1 MQEAYIVAYGRSA
14 AAKAKQGALFHERP
28 DDVAAKV
35 LQGVLF
41 HERPDDVAAK
51 VLQGVLKRIDGKF
64 NKNMIEDVIVGTAF
78 PEGLQGQ
85 NIARTIALRTGLSDT
100 VPGQTVNR
108 YCSSG
113 LQTIA
118 IAANQIMAGQGDI
131 LVAGGV
137 ELMSAVPMGGNEPT
151 NNPTLQYDDIGA
163 SYPMGLTAEN
173 VASQFDVSR
182 EDQDAYAVRS
192 HQRAYD
198 AQRDGRF
205 KDEIIPIQV
214 NSVEYTNVG
223 PKVHTNIFD
232 QDEFIRP
239 DTTMEA
245 LAKLR
250 TVFKADGTVTAG
262 TSAPLSDGAG
272 FVVLMSGDKVKELG
286 VTPIARFVGYKAV
299 GVDPKIMGIGPAYA
313 IPEVLSL
320 SNLSVEDIDLIELN
334 EAFASQTIASIKEV
348 GLDISRTNVN
358 GGAIALGH
366 PLGATGAMLTA
377 RLLNEMGRRPD
388 SRYGMVT
395 MCIGVGMGAAAI
407 FEYVR

>member
-14 AAKAKQGALFHERP
+14 AAKAKQGA
-28 DDVAAKV
+28 
-35 LQGVLF
+35 LF

-85 NIARTIALRTGLSDT
+85 NIARTIALRAGLSDT

-205 KDEIIPIQV
+205 KDEIIPIRV
-214 NSVEYTNVG
+214 NSVEYTNAG

-334 EAFASQTIASIKEV
+334 VAFASQTIASIKEV

>member
-1 MQEAYIVAYGRSA
+1 MITMQEAYIVAYGRSA

-35 LQGVLF
+35 LQGVL
-41 HERPDDVAAK
+41 
-51 VLQGVLKRIDGKF
+51 KRIDGKF
-64 NKNMIEDVIVGTAF
+64 NKNLIEDVIVGTAF

-137 ELMSAVPMGGNEPT
+137 ELMSAVPIGGNEPT

-205 KDEIIPIQV
+205 KDEIIPIRV
-214 NSVEYTNVG
+214 NSVEYTNAG

>member
-1 MQEAYIVAYGRSA
+1 MITMQEAYIVAYGRSA
-14 AAKAKQGALFHERP
+14 AAKAKQGA
-28 DDVAAKV
+28 
-35 LQGVLF
+35 LF

-173 VASQFDVSR
+173 VSSQFDVSR

-205 KDEIIPIQV
+205 KNEIIPIQV
-214 NSVEYTNVG
+214 NSVEYTNAG

>member
-14 AAKAKQGALFHERP
+14 AAKAKQGA
-28 DDVAAKV
+28 
-35 LQGVLF
+35 LF

-173 VASQFDVSR
+173 VASKFDVSR

-205 KDEIIPIQV
+205 NDEIIPIQV
-214 NSVEYTNVG
+214 NSVEYTNAG
-223 PKVHTNIFD
+223 PKVHTNIFE

-239 DTTMEA
+239 DTTMDA

-320 SNLSVEDIDLIELN
+320 TNLSVEDIDLIELN

>member
-1 MQEAYIVAYGRSA
+1 MITMQEAYIVAYGRSA
-14 AAKAKQGALFHERP
+14 AAKAKQGA
-28 DDVAAKV
+28 
-35 LQGVLF
+35 LF

-173 VASQFDVSR
+173 VASQFDVLR

-198 AQRDGRF
+198 AQRNGRF
-205 KDEIIPIQV
+205 KNEIIPIQV
-214 NSVEYTNVG
+214 NSVEYTNAG

>member
-14 AAKAKQGALFHERP
+14 AVKAKQGA
-28 DDVAAKV
+28 
-35 LQGVLF
+35 LF

-85 NIARTIALRTGLSDT
+85 NIARTIALRAGLSDT

-214 NSVEYTNVG
+214 NSVEYTNAG

-286 VTPIARFVGYKAV
+286 VTPIARFVGFKAV

>member
-14 AAKAKQGALFHERP
+14 AAKAKQGA
-28 DDVAAKV
+28 
-35 LQGVLF
+35 LF

-85 NIARTIALRTGLSDT
+85 NIARTIALLTGLSDT

-192 HQRAYD
+192 HQSAYE

-205 KDEIIPIQV
+205 NDEIIPIQV
-214 NSVEYTNVG
+214 NSVEYTNAG

-366 PLGATGAMLTA
+366 PLGATGVMLTA

>member
-1 MQEAYIVAYGRSA
+1 MITMQEAYIVAYGRSA
-14 AAKAKQGALFHERP
+14 AAKAKQGA
-28 DDVAAKV
+28 
-35 LQGVLF
+35 LF

-192 HQRAYD
+192 HQRAFD

-214 NSVEYTNVG
+214 NSVEYTNAG

-245 LAKLR
+245 LSKLR

>member
-1 MQEAYIVAYGRSA
+1 MITMQEAYIVAYGRSA
-14 AAKAKQGALFHERP
+14 AAKAKQGA
-28 DDVAAKV
+28 
-35 LQGVLF
+35 LF

-205 KDEIIPIQV
+205 KNEIIPIQV
-214 NSVEYTNVG
+214 NSVEYTNAG
-223 PKVHTNIFD
+223 PKIHTNIFD

>member
-14 AAKAKQGALFHERP
+14 AAKAKQGA
-28 DDVAAKV
+28 
-35 LQGVLF
+35 LF

-85 NIARTIALRTGLSDT
+85 NIARTIALLTGLSDT

-192 HQRAYD
+192 HQRAYE
-198 AQRDGRF
+198 AQRDGQF
-205 KDEIIPIQV
+205 NDEIIPIQV
-214 NSVEYTNVG
+214 NSVEYTNAG

-320 SNLSVEDIDLIELN
+320 STLSVEDIDLIELN

>member
-1 MQEAYIVAYGRSA
+1 MITMQEAYIVAYGRSA

-28 DDVAAKV
+28 DDVAAK
-35 LQGVLF
+35 
-41 HERPDDVAAK
+41 A
-51 VLQGVLKRIDGKF
+51 LQGVLKRIDGKF

-85 NIARTIALRTGLSDT
+85 NIARTIALRAGLSDT

-205 KDEIIPIQV
+205 KDEIIPIRV
-214 NSVEYTNVG
+214 NSVEYTNAG

-262 TSAPLSDGAG
+262 TSAPLSDGTG

>member
-14 AAKAKQGALFHERP
+14 AAKAKQGA
-28 DDVAAKV
+28 
-35 LQGVLF
+35 LF

-137 ELMSAVPMGGNEPT
+137 ELMSAVPMGGNKPT

-205 KDEIIPIQV
+205 NDEIIPIQV
-214 NSVEYTNVG
+214 NSVEYTNAG

-239 DTTMEA
+239 DTTMDA

>member
-1 MQEAYIVAYGRSA
+1 MITMQEAYIVAYGRSA
-14 AAKAKQGALFHERP
+14 AAKAKQGA
-28 DDVAAKV
+28 
-35 LQGVLF
+35 LF

-85 NIARTIALRTGLSDT
+85 NIARTIALRAGLSDT

-173 VASQFDVSR
+173 VASQFDVSH

-214 NSVEYTNVG
+214 NSVEYTNAG

-286 VTPIARFVGYKAV
+286 VTPIARFVGFKAV

-377 RLLNEMGRRPD
+377 RLLNEMGRCPD

>member
-14 AAKAKQGALFHERP
+14 AAKAKQGA
-28 DDVAAKV
+28 
-35 LQGVLF
+35 LF

-198 AQRDGRF
+198 AQLDGRF

-214 NSVEYTNVG
+214 NSVEYTNAG

-239 DTTMEA
+239 DTTIEA

-348 GLDISRTNVN
+348 GLDISSTNVN

>member
-14 AAKAKQGALFHERP
+14 AAKAKQGA
-28 DDVAAKV
+28 
-35 LQGVLF
+35 LF

-173 VASQFDVSR
+173 VASQFAVSR

-205 KDEIIPIQV
+205 KNEIIPIQV
-214 NSVEYTNVG
+214 NSVEYTNAG

>member
-14 AAKAKQGALFHERP
+14 AAKARQGA
-28 DDVAAKV
+28 
-35 LQGVLF
+35 LF

-85 NIARTIALRTGLSDT
+85 NIARTIALLTGLSDT

-192 HQRAYD
+192 HQRAYE

-205 KDEIIPIQV
+205 NDEIIPIQV
-214 NSVEYTNVG
+214 NSVEYTNAG

>member
-35 LQGVLF
+35 LQGVLK
-41 HERPDDVAAK
+41 H
-51 VLQGVLKRIDGKF
+51 IDGKF

-173 VASQFDVSR
+173 IASQFDVSR

-214 NSVEYTNVG
+214 NSVEYTNAG

>member
-35 LQGVLF
+35 LQGVL
-41 HERPDDVAAK
+41 
-51 VLQGVLKRIDGKF
+51 KRIDEKF

-205 KDEIIPIQV
+205 NDEIIPIQV
-214 NSVEYTNVG
+214 NSVEYTNAG

-239 DTTMEA
+239 DTTMDA

>member
-14 AAKAKQGALFHERP
+14 AAKAKQGA
-28 DDVAAKV
+28 
-35 LQGVLF
+35 LF

-100 VPGQTVNR
+100 VPGQTVNL

>member
-14 AAKAKQGALFHERP
+14 AAKAKQGA
-28 DDVAAKV
+28 
-35 LQGVLF
+35 LF

-85 NIARTIALRTGLSDT
+85 NIARTIALLTGLSDT

-173 VASQFDVSR
+173 VASQFNVSR

-192 HQRAYD
+192 HQRAYE

-205 KDEIIPIQV
+205 NDEIIPIQV
-214 NSVEYTNVG
+214 NSVEYTNAG

>member
-35 LQGVLF
+35 LQGVL
-41 HERPDDVAAK
+41 
-51 VLQGVLKRIDGKF
+51 KRIDGKF
-64 NKNMIEDVIVGTAF
+64 NKNLIEDVIVGTAF

-205 KDEIIPIQV
+205 KDEIIPIGV
-214 NSVEYTNVG
+214 NSVEYTNAG

>member
-14 AAKAKQGALFHERP
+14 AAKAKQGA
-28 DDVAAKV
+28 
-35 LQGVLF
+35 LF

-198 AQRDGRF
+198 TQRDGRF

>member
-1 MQEAYIVAYGRSA
+1 MITMQEAYIVAYGRSA
-14 AAKAKQGALFHERP
+14 AAKAKQGA
-28 DDVAAKV
+28 
-35 LQGVLF
+35 LF

-214 NSVEYTNVG
+214 NSVEYTNAG

-286 VTPIARFVGYKAV
+286 VTPIARLVGYKAV

>member
-14 AAKAKQGALFHERP
+14 AAKAKQGA
-28 DDVAAKV
+28 
-35 LQGVLF
+35 LF

-205 KDEIIPIQV
+205 NDEIIPIQV
-214 NSVEYTNVG
+214 NSVEYTNAG

-239 DTTMEA
+239 DTTMDA

-395 MCIGVGMGAAAI
+395 MCIGVGIGAAAI

>member
-14 AAKAKQGALFHERP
+14 AAKAKQGA
-28 DDVAAKV
+28 
-35 LQGVLF
+35 LF

-214 NSVEYTNVG
+214 NSVEYTNAG

-299 GVDPKIMGIGPAYA
+299 GVEPKIMGIGPVYA

>member
-14 AAKAKQGALFHERP
+14 AAKAKQGA
-28 DDVAAKV
+28 
-35 LQGVLF
+35 LF

-192 HQRAYD
+192 HQRAFD

-214 NSVEYTNVG
+214 NSVEYTNAG

>member
-28 DDVAAKV
+28 DDVAAK
-35 LQGVLF
+35 
-41 HERPDDVAAK
+41 A
-51 VLQGVLKRIDGKF
+51 LQGVLKRIDGKF

-85 NIARTIALRTGLSDT
+85 NIARTIALRAGLSDT

-205 KDEIIPIQV
+205 KDEIIPIRV
-214 NSVEYTNVG
+214 NSVEYTNAG

-366 PLGATGAMLTA
+366 PLGATGAMLTT

>member
-1 MQEAYIVAYGRSA
+1 MITMQEAYIVAYGRSA

-35 LQGVLF
+35 LQGVL
-41 HERPDDVAAK
+41 
-51 VLQGVLKRIDGKF
+51 KRIDGKF
-64 NKNMIEDVIVGTAF
+64 NKNLIEDVIVGTAF

-205 KDEIIPIQV
+205 KDEIIPIRV
-214 NSVEYTNVG
+214 NSVEYTNAG

-313 IPEVLSL
+313 ISEVLSL

>member
-14 AAKAKQGALFHERP
+14 AAKAKQGA
-28 DDVAAKV
+28 
-35 LQGVLF
+35 LF

-192 HQRAYD
+192 HQCAYD

-214 NSVEYTNVG
+214 NSVEYTNAG
-223 PKVHTNIFD
+223 LKVHTNIFD

>member
-1 MQEAYIVAYGRSA
+1 MITMQEAYIVAYGRSA
-14 AAKAKQGALFHERP
+14 AAKAKQGA
-28 DDVAAKV
+28 
-35 LQGVLF
+35 LF

-214 NSVEYTNVG
+214 NSVEYTNAG

-348 GLDISRTNVN
+348 GLDISCTNVN

>member
-1 MQEAYIVAYGRSA
+1 MITMQEAYIVAYGRSA
-14 AAKAKQGALFHERP
+14 SAKAKQGA
-28 DDVAAKV
+28 
-35 LQGVLF
+35 LF

>member
-14 AAKAKQGALFHERP
+14 AAKAKQGA
-28 DDVAAKV
+28 
-35 LQGVLF
+35 LF

-85 NIARTIALRTGLSDT
+85 NIARTIALRAGLSDT

-205 KDEIIPIQV
+205 NDEIIPIQV
-214 NSVEYTNVG
+214 NSVEYTNAG

-250 TVFKADGTVTAG
+250 TVFKADGTMTAG

>member
-1 MQEAYIVAYGRSA
+1 MITMQEAYIVAYGRSV
-14 AAKAKQGALFHERP
+14 AAKAKQGA
-28 DDVAAKV
+28 
-35 LQGVLF
+35 LF

-214 NSVEYTNVG
+214 NSVEYTNAG

-272 FVVLMSGDKVKELG
+272 FVVLMSGDKVKELR

>member
-14 AAKAKQGALFHERP
+14 AAKAKQGA
-28 DDVAAKV
+28 
-35 LQGVLF
+35 LF

-395 MCIGVGMGAAAI
+395 MCIGVGMG
-407 FEYVR
+407 

>member
-14 AAKAKQGALFHERP
+14 AAKAKQGA
-28 DDVAAKV
+28 
-35 LQGVLF
+35 LF

-205 KDEIIPIQV
+205 NDEIIPIQV
-214 NSVEYTNVG
+214 NSVEYTNAG

-239 DTTMEA
+239 DTTMDA

-250 TVFKADGTVTAG
+250 TVFKADGTVTTG

>member
-1 MQEAYIVAYGRSA
+1 MITMQEAYIVAYGRSA
-14 AAKAKQGALFHERP
+14 AAKAKQGA
-28 DDVAAKV
+28 
-35 LQGVLF
+35 LF

-214 NSVEYTNVG
+214 NSVEYTNAG

-272 FVVLMSGDKVKELG
+272 FVVLMSEDKVKELD

-348 GLDISRTNVN
+348 SLDISRTNVN

>member
-1 MQEAYIVAYGRSA
+1 MITMQEAYIIAYGRSA
-14 AAKAKQGALFHERP
+14 AAKAKQGA
-28 DDVAAKV
+28 
-35 LQGVLF
+35 LF

-118 IAANQIMAGQGDI
+118 IAANQIMAGQGDM

-214 NSVEYTNVG
+214 NSVEYTNAG

-272 FVVLMSGDKVKELG
+272 FVVLMSGDKVKELD

>member
-1 MQEAYIVAYGRSA
+1 MITMQEAYIVAYGRSA

-28 DDVAAKV
+28 DDVA
-35 LQGVLF
+35 
-41 HERPDDVAAK
+41 DK

-85 NIARTIALRTGLSDT
+85 NIARTIALLTGLSDT

-192 HQRAYD
+192 HQRAYE

-205 KDEIIPIQV
+205 NDEIIPIQV
-214 NSVEYTNVG
+214 NSVEYTNAG